1 MDVKIEKTTKKFFI
15 SSVIGVAFQRLLRS
29 QSRAERRR
37 RCVPQ
42 AHCRRQRSTNTEKKN
57 IRNNGCLASVIGVEP
72 TAFRLGVDSEP
83 PKCSK
88 IGNFLANRT
97 LLCVFFVSFAL
108 FFMFQASIF
117 ISFSNFYAKIYA
129 KTMLF

>member
-1 MDVKIEKTTKKFFI
+1 MGVKIEKTTI
-15 SSVIGVAFQRLLRS
+15 SCGF
-29 QSRAERRR
+29 
-37 RCVPQ
+37 
-42 AHCRRQRSTNTEKKN
+42 
-57 IRNNGCLASVIGVEP
+57 LASVIGVEP

-83 PKCSK
+83 PNCSK
-88 IGNFLANRT
+88 IGNFLANRA
-97 LLCVFFVSFAL
+97 LLCVFFVSFAP

>member
-1 MDVKIEKTTKKFFI
+1 MGVKIEKTTI
-15 SSVIGVAFQRLLRS
+15 SCGF
-29 QSRAERRR
+29 
-37 RCVPQ
+37 
-42 AHCRRQRSTNTEKKN
+42 
-57 IRNNGCLASVIGVEP
+57 LASVIGVEP

-83 PKCSK
+83 PNCSK
-88 IGNFLANRT
+88 IGNFLANRA
-97 LLCVFFVSFAL
+97 LLCVFFVYFAM